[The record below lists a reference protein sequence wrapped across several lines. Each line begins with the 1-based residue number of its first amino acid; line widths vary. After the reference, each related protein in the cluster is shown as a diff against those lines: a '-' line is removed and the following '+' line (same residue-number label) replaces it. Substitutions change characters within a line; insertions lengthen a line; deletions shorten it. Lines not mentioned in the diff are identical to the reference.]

1 MFVTWTVMHMATP
14 TAAAPWTPAD
24 AIWSL
29 AGRSSPGRA
38 QAPEPDGLWWSVIAT
53 WADPT
58 GATVGPPPSDD
69 VRTWHVVMA
78 AFSSHGDLALA
89 DGARPFDELSEGP
102 APVGPVALLTVAGD
116 SRDLGREREFSRR
129 FQYVARDVG
138 RAPGH
143 LVSLVQAPDKAP
155 EAGPILVFSAWRDLR
170 AGLDWA
176 YESSR
181 PHRSAVARQRAYQLV
196 ELSGSLR
203 CGIVSSRG
211 ALGDLADPLAD
222 LTASWSSTSQPSE
235 THAPRGS

>member
-1 MFVTWTVMHMATP
+1 MYVTWTVMHMTTP
-14 TAAAPWTPAD
+14 TAAAPWTPTD
-24 AIWSL
+24 ATWSL

-58 GATVGPPPSDD
+58 GATAGPPPSDD
-69 VRTWHVVMA
+69 VQTWHVVMTA
-78 AFSSHGDLALA
+78 ASSHGDLTLA
-89 DGARPFDELSEGP
+89 DGARPFEQLREGP
-102 APVGPVALLTVAGD
+102 APVGPVALITVAGD
-116 SRDLGREREFSRR
+116 SRDDGREREFARR

-143 LVSLVQAPDKAP
+143 LVSLVQAPARAP
-155 EAGPILVFSAWRDLR
+155 GAGPILVFSAWRDLR

-176 YESSR
+176 YESSS
-181 PHRSAVARQRAYQLV
+181 PHRSAVARQRQHRLV

-211 ALGDLADPLAD
+211 ALGDLADPLAGM
-222 LTASWSSTSQPSE
+222 TAWSSPTPQPSD
-235 THAPRGS
+235 THAPER